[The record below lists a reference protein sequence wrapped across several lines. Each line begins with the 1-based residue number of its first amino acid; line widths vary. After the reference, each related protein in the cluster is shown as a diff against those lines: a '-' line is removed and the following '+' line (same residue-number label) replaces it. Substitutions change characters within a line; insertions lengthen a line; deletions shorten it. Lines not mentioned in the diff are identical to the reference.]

1 MAVKTVDL
9 GPVIGPQGPRGLP
22 GKDGAAGAQGP
33 KGAPGA
39 KGDTG
44 PQGLQ
49 GPKGDPGDKG
59 DTGAQGIQGP
69 AGKTGPQGPK
79 GDTPSLASVVD
90 AVYPVG
96 SVYISASDTSP
107 AAIFG
112 HSWEKIEGKLLLG
125 ANNSHVLGS
134 VGGEETHKLSNEE
147 LPHLSANVVYHGGE
161 NAASS
166 VAHVWGNMVLDEM
179 RSQRYIPTDYKTTY
193 SSIHDYTLGFG
204 SDKAHNNMPPYVA
217 VNIWKRV
224 S

>member
-49 GPKGDPGDKG
+49 GPKGDPGAKG
-59 DTGAQGIQGP
+59 DTGAQGLQGP
-69 AGKTGPQGPK
+69 TGKTGPQGPK

-96 SVYISASDTSP
+96 SVYISVSDTSP
-107 AAIFG
+107 ASIFG
-112 HSWEKIEGKLLLG
+112 HSWEKIEGKFLLG
-125 ANNSHVLGS
+125 ASAAHALGTT
-134 VGGEETHKLSNEE
+134 GGEEKHRLSVEE
-147 LPHLSANVVYHGGE
+147 LPAHSPTFLLKNKPGMDGGYAQQWKMYFPADAWGQVTTPGGE
-161 NAASS
+161 GGFFTN
-166 VAHVWGNMVLDEM
+166 E
-179 RSQRYIPTDYKTTY
+179 
-193 SSIHDYTLGFG
+193 LGSTVG
-204 SDKAHNNMPPYVA
+204 KNTPHNNMGPYLA